1 MAWKSLDLMRA
12 FLCLVPGDKLINV
25 NGGTAGWFFSYSA
38 VKKGMPQSR
47 DVHKQ
52 KLISKQCYVMFT
64 KKKVT
69 K

>member
-25 NGGTAGWFFSYSA
+25 NGGLVLLIFCSEKGYAA
-38 VKKGMPQSR
+38 VERRSQA
-47 DVHKQ
+47 
-52 KLISKQCYVMFT
+52 
-64 KKKVT
+64 KVD